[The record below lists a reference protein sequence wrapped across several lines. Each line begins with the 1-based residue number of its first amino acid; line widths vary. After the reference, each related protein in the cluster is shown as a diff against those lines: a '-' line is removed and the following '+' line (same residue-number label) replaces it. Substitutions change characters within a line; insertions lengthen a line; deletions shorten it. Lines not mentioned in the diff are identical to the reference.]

1 MDMNVNKSK
10 LFLHIK
16 VKNYLPDYI
25 GEHDGGKLAVDEHK
39 SKNDQIS

>member
-16 VKNYLPDYI
+16 VKNYLPGNI
-25 GEHDGGKLAVDEHK
+25 GEHDSGELAGGRHEF
-39 SKNDQIS
+39 